1 MSHLQGPSKIFLNE
15 PFDCSEDM
23 STGPLQMMPWPC
35 KKCKKN
41 SSTRA
46 YGEPCW
52 HYEGKIAIAIGTF
65 SFKYILIVHCNI
77 YAMVTWTAR
86 GLADLVEDVNKL
98 SCWVSA
104 SFAAGSLPGVRKGP
118 DCTACI
124 SVLRRPRLSP
134 VFAVVA
140 SLTRNCFLQTHRSQP
155 GYAQE

>member
-23 STGPLQMMPWPC
+23 STGPLRMMPWPC

-104 SFAAGSLPGVRKGP
+104 SFAAGSLPGVRKRAGLYCVHLRSQTPEVVSGVCSGCEP
-118 DCTACI
+118 DKE
-124 SVLRRPRLSP
+124 LLSP
-134 VFAVVA
+134 D
-140 SLTRNCFLQTHRSQP
+140 P
-155 GYAQE
+155 